1 MGDRKVLSKR
11 ASGHEWRQM
20 VDLESMCLSASL
32 FTVWVEVLDRQVDSG
47 PSGENLFQ
55 PLGLALWAG
64 QLGEKTLFGQ
74 MFAELL
80 TRWGRQW

>member
-1 MGDRKVLSKR
+1 METK
-11 ASGHEWRQM
+11 
-20 VDLESMCLSASL
+20 VDLESTYLSASL

-55 PLGLALWAG
+55 PLRLAPWAG
-64 QLGEKTLFGQ
+64 QLGEKMLFGQ

-80 TRWGRQW
+80 TRWG